1 MTMPLW
7 TVAAYALQL
16 AALVTVA
23 FAATWLLRIR
33 VPRHS
38 LRFWQ
43 TVLAI
48 ALLAPLAQP
57 RSVNNPAAL
66 AVHLPVDLDNGD
78 PARRHSDR
86 CRGPRQ
92 RHDRAVDTRGWHRRA
107 AVVAQRGN
115 LPAPR
120 DRRRRH
126 GRRLAQRS
134 DR

>member
-7 TVAAYALQL
+7 TVGAYALQL

-33 VPRHS
+33 APRHS

-43 TVLAI
+43 AVLAI

-66 AVHLPVDLDNGD
+66 AFISQSIST
-78 PARRHSDR
+78 PAIPQ
-86 CRGPRQ
+86 GGTP
-92 RHDRAVDTRGWHRRA
+92 
-107 AVVAQRGN
+107 VVAAGLDSATIVLWILAAGIVARLLWLSVGIFR
-115 LPAPR
+115 LRSIVAGATADDSLR
-120 DRRRRH
+120 D
-126 GRRLAQRS
+126 LT
-134 DR
+134 